1 MVEPSM
7 AVATAPPSLR
17 ELPQSLEWLN
27 LARPP
32 SLSALRGRVCVLA
45 FVNAGS
51 TWSQKVL
58 ADLAQWQ
65 SRHDGR
71 LQVLAIDVPRFDH
84 ERDSRLAAQRFASHD
99 YGIPVA
105 HDRDWAAWQHYGI
118 EAWPTLLLVD
128 AEGELRARFVG
139 DGHGHTLEL
148 RINELLADAD
158 PSAALLPLRTQ
169 VEPAMPLRFPGGL
182 ALSGKYLYV
191 ADTGH
196 HRVLEC
202 DHAGRVLRQFGTGR
216 AGFLDGAAET
226 ASFNRPLRLSAQ
238 HGSLYVADSGNHAIR
253 RIDLRSGE
261 LVTLIGSGRPG
272 APVEGTVAEPRAVSL
287 DHPRAMALTDDTLL
301 IAGSGDNRI
310 WEYDLG
316 SRDLQL
322 AAGSGE
328 LSVVDGVGEEAAFAE
343 PVALAAVRQL
353 VYVCD
358 GAGSAI
364 RSLNVRTRQ
373 VTTLLGRDG
382 WHHGHA
388 DGTRIEALL
397 QGPQAIALDPDA
409 PLLWIADTGNNA
421 LRTLRLGGGQLE
433 TCKLSQPLHGPTGLA
448 VADGVIWI
456 ADTLAHAVL
465 RLDVRSGDLRH
476 VPIGE

>member
-1 MVEPSM
+1 M
-7 AVATAPPSLR
+7 AVATAQAPSLLR

-27 LARPP
+27 LAQPP

-45 FVNAGS
+45 FVNSAS
-51 TWSQKVL
+51 TWSLHMLQR
-58 ADLAQWQ
+58 LAQFQ
-65 SRHDGR
+65 SRHGGR

-84 ERDSRLAAQRFASHD
+84 ERDSRQVAQRLASCD
-99 YGIPVA
+99 VAVPVA
-105 HDRDWAAWQHYGI
+105 HDRDWTAWQHYGI

-128 AEGELRARFVG
+128 AEGELRARFIG
-139 DGHGHTLEL
+139 DGHGRTLEL
-148 RINELLADAD
+148 RINELLADAG
-158 PSAALLPLRTQ
+158 PSPGPLPLHAP
-169 VEPAMPLRFPGGL
+169 VEPAMPLRFPSGV
-182 ALSGKYLYV
+182 ALSGSYLYV

-216 AGFLDGAAET
+216 AGFLDGSAEI
-226 ASFNRPLRLSAQ
+226 ASFNRPQRLCAR
-238 HGSLYVADSGNHAIR
+238 HGSLYVADAGNHAVR
-253 RIDLRSGE
+253 RINVRSGE
-261 LVTLIGSGRPG
+261 VVTLIGSGHAG
-272 APVEGTVAEPRAVSL
+272 VPVEGTVAEPRATPL
-287 DHPRAMALTDDTLL
+287 DHPCAMALTDDTLL
-301 IAGSGDNRI
+301 IACSGDNRI

-328 LSVVDGVGEEAAFAE
+328 LAVVDGVGEDAAFAE

-353 VYVCD
+353 LYVCD

-388 DGTRIEALL
+388 DGTRTEALL
-397 QGPQAIALDPDA
+397 QHPQAIALDPDA
-409 PLLWIADTGNNA
+409 PLLWIADSGNNA

>member
-1 MVEPSM
+1 M
-7 AVATAPPSLR
+7 AVATAQPASLLR
-17 ELPQSLEWLN
+17 ELPQSFEWLN
-27 LARPP
+27 LAQAP
-32 SLSALRGRVCVLA
+32 SLAALRGRVCVLA
-45 FVNAGS
+45 FVNSGS
-51 TWSQKVL
+51 TWSLRVL
-58 ADLAQWQ
+58 QQLAQLQ
-65 SRHDGR
+65 SRHGGR
-71 LQVLAIDVPRFDH
+71 LQVLAIDVPRFDV
-84 ERDSRLAAQRFASHD
+84 ERDSRQVAQRFASHD
-99 YGIPVA
+99 FGIPIA
-105 HDRDWAAWQHYGI
+105 HDRDWTAWQHYGV

-139 DGHGHTLEL
+139 DGHGRTLEL
-148 RINELLADAD
+148 RIDELVADAE
-158 PSAALLPLRTQ
+158 PSAALLPLRAQ

-182 ALSGKYLYV
+182 AMSGKYLYV

-202 DHAGRVLRQFGTGR
+202 DQSGCVLRQFGTGR

-226 ASFNRPLRLSAQ
+226 ASLNRPLRLSAQ

-253 RIDLRSGE
+253 RVDLRTGE
-261 LVTLIGSGRPG
+261 VVTLIGSGRSG
-272 APVEGTVAEPRAVSL
+272 APIEGTVTEPRAVSL
-287 DHPRAMALTDDTLL
+287 DHPCAMALTDDTLL
-301 IAGSGDNRI
+301 IACSGDNRI

-328 LSVVDGVGEEAAFAE
+328 LAVIDGVGEEAAFAE

-353 VYVCD
+353 LYVCD
-358 GAGSAI
+358 GVGSAV

-388 DGTRIEALL
+388 DGTRTDALL
-397 QGPQAIALDPDA
+397 QRPQAIALDPDA
-409 PLLWIADTGNNA
+409 PLLWIADSGNNA

-433 TCKLSQPLHGPTGLA
+433 TCKLSRPLHGPAGLA
-448 VADGVIWI
+448 VADGVLWI

>member
-1 MVEPSM
+1 M
-7 AVATAPPSLR
+7 AVATAPSSCPIR
-17 ELPQSLEWLN
+17 ELPQSLDWLN
-27 LARPP
+27 PVQPP
-32 SLSALRGRVCVLA
+32 SLSSLRGRVCVLA
-45 FVNAGS
+45 FVNSGS
-51 TWSQKVL
+51 TWSLQVL
-58 ADLAQWQ
+58 RDLARFQA
-65 SRHDGR
+65 RHEGR

-84 ERDSRLAAQRFASHD
+84 ERDERLVAQRFASHD
-99 YGIPVA
+99 FGFPVA
-105 HDRDWAAWQHYGI
+105 HDRDWTAWQQYGI

-139 DGHGHTLEL
+139 DGHARTLEL
-148 RINELLADAD
+148 RIDELLADAD
-158 PSAALLPLRTQ
+158 PSAAPVPLRTQ
-169 VEPAMPLRFPGGL
+169 VEPSMPLRFPGGVAL
-182 ALSGKYLYV
+182 AGKYLYV
-191 ADTGH
+191 ADSGH

-202 DHAGRVLRQFGTGR
+202 DQAGCVLRQFGTGR
-216 AGFLDGAAET
+216 PGFLDGAGET

-261 LVTLIGSGRPG
+261 LVTLIGSGHPG
-272 APVEGTVAEPRAVSL
+272 APVEGTVTQPRAVSL

-301 IAGSGDNRI
+301 IACSGDNRI

-328 LSVVDGVGEEAAFAE
+328 LAVHDGIGEEAAFAE
-343 PVALAAVRQL
+343 PIALAAVRQL

-358 GAGSAI
+358 AGGSAI

-373 VTTLLGRDG
+373 VSTLLGQDG

-388 DGTRIEALL
+388 DGTRTEALL
-397 QGPQAIALDPDA
+397 QCPQAIALDPDA
-409 PLLWIADTGNNA
+409 PLLWIADSGNNL

-433 TCKLSQPLHGPTGLA
+433 TCKLSRPLHGPAGLA

>member
-1 MVEPSM
+1 M
-7 AVATAPPSLR
+7 AVATLQPTNQVR
-17 ELPQSLEWLN
+17 ELPQALEWLN
-27 LARPP
+27 LAQPP
-32 SLSALRGRVCVLA
+32 SLQALRGRVCALA
-45 FVNAGS
+45 FVNSAS
-51 TWSQKVL
+51 AWSLQVL
-58 ADLAQWQ
+58 RDLTHWQ
-65 SRHDGR
+65 ARHGGR

-84 ERDSRLAAQRFASHD
+84 ERDGRLVAQRFASHD
-99 YGIPVA
+99 LAIPVA
-105 HDRDWAAWQHYGI
+105 HDRDWVAWQHYGI
-118 EAWPTLLLVD
+118 EAWPTVLLVD

-139 DGHGHTLEL
+139 DGHRQALEQ
-148 RINELLADAD
+148 RINALLADAD
-158 PSAALLPLRTQ
+158 PSAALLPLRAQ

-182 ALSGKYLYV
+182 AASGKYLYV
-191 ADTGH
+191 ADSGH

-216 AGFLDGAAET
+216 AGFLDGSAES
-226 ASFNRPLRLSAQ
+226 ASFNRPLRLSVQ
-238 HGSLYVADSGNHAIR
+238 HGSLYVADGGNHAIR
-253 RIDLRSGE
+253 RLDLRSGE
-261 LVTLIGSGRPG
+261 LVTLIGSGHPG
-272 APVEGTVAEPRAVSL
+272 APVEGTVTEPRAVPL
-287 DHPRAMALTDDTLL
+287 DHPRAIALTDDTLL
-301 IAGSGDNRI
+301 IACSGDNRI

-328 LSVVDGVGEEAAFAE
+328 LAVRDGTGEEAAFAE

-364 RSLNVRTRQ
+364 RSLNVRNRQ
-373 VTTLLGRDG
+373 VTTLLGQDS

-388 DGTRIEALL
+388 DGTRTEALL
-397 QGPQAIALDPDA
+397 QHPQAIALDPGA
-409 PLLWIADTGNNA
+409 PLLWIADSGNNA

-433 TCKLSQPLHGPTGLA
+433 TCKLSRPLHGPTGIA

-465 RLDVRSGDLRH
+465 RLEARTGDLRH

>member
-1 MVEPSM
+1 M
-7 AVATAPPSLR
+7 AIATAQPASLLR

-27 LARPP
+27 VDQPP
-32 SLSALRGRVCVLA
+32 SLSALRGRACVLA

-51 TWSQKVL
+51 TWSLRVL
-58 ADLAQWQ
+58 QQLAQQ
-65 SRHDGR
+65 QARHGGR

-84 ERDSRLAAQRFASHD
+84 ERDSRQVAQRFASHD
-99 YGIPVA
+99 FGFPVA
-105 HDRDWAAWQHYGI
+105 HDRDWAAWQHFGI

-128 AEGELRARFVG
+128 PDGELRARFVG
-139 DGHGHTLEL
+139 DGHGRTLEL

-158 PSAALLPLRTQ
+158 ASATPLPLRAQ
-169 VEPAMPLRFPGGL
+169 VEPSMPLRFPGGL
-182 ALSGKYLYV
+182 ALGGKYLYV
-191 ADTGH
+191 ADSGH

-202 DHAGRVLRQFGTGR
+202 DQAGRVLRQFGTGR

-226 ASFNRPLRLSAQ
+226 ASFNRPLRLSAH
-238 HGSLYVADSGNHAIR
+238 HGSLYVADGGNHAIR
-253 RIDLRSGE
+253 RIDLRRGDV
-261 LVTLIGSGRPG
+261 VTLIGSGQPG
-272 APVEGTVAEPRAVSL
+272 APVEGTVAEPRTVSL
-287 DHPRAMALTDDTLL
+287 DHPCAMALTDDTLL
-301 IAGSGDNRI
+301 IACSGDNRI

-328 LSVVDGVGEEAAFAE
+328 LAVTDGVGEEAAFAE

-353 VYVCD
+353 LYVCD

-388 DGTRIEALL
+388 DGTRTEALL
-397 QGPQAIALDPDA
+397 QHPQAIALDPDA
-409 PLLWIADTGNNA
+409 PLLWIADSGNNA

-433 TCKLSQPLHGPTGLA
+433 TCKLSQPLHGPAGLA

-456 ADTLAHAVL
+456 ADTLSHAVL
-465 RLDVRSGDLRH
+465 RLDIRSGDLRH